1 MLAGRL
7 VQTFTMLVT
16 LLLLSGAGAAS
27 LHAQAS
33 DDDSFVIAVLP
44 FVSADDGKAKD
55 LQEEIIAELDDLGP
69 YTLVTEDE
77 VNDAVEQNGFKPGS
91 PIPDVRTL
99 EIAQSLGAKIV
110 ARGTLDRHGNMWAAK
125 STFVDVATRNTQNL
139 PEVTDSDIDDLGQR
153 LVEAFNARNQA
164 DKHIIFGRDYM
175 RSDNH
180 ERAISNFEQALEYDP
195 GLALAYFFMGQSYL
209 ERDMIDPALVSLEKA
224 IELDP
229 AYINAYHSIG
239 EAYLEKGDT
248 THARDFFEEL
258 IRRKADDCDIQVAYG
273 YVMAN
278 QLEEVDRGLA
288 AFEEATTLCPD
299 NAAAHQYLAYALPDD
314 RRDEK
319 IANLKKYLELSAG
332 GATDPEALQFLFGL
346 YFANEQYEEARATA
360 DEALAADP
368 GNANLLSSAGYVQYK
383 LGEHR
388 SAIDYYNRALE
399 VNPDLERAYLFRALA
414 YQELGNTVEFAKDLE
429 RAGKGQSSAILANIF
444 LKDAS
449 DALKGGRYGAA
460 LELLGQASRLGGNSC
475 AISYYRGDAY
485 YRMAKALQGEDK
497 SIPQNERSRSL
508 FTTAISHLRNA
519 CGTYASYGEGLI
531 GNSNQY
537 IERVDLIIKKLSRQG
552 G

>member
-1 MLAGRL
+1 MLARRL
-7 VQTFTMLVT
+7 MQTSTTLVA
-16 LLLLSGAGAAS
+16 LFLLSGAGAAS
-27 LHAQAS
+27 LHAQGA
-33 DDDSFVIAVLP
+33 DDNQFVIAVLP

-55 LQEEIIAELDDLGP
+55 LQKEIIAELDDLGP

-77 VNDAVEQNGFKPGS
+77 INAAVERSGFKPGS
-91 PIPDVRTL
+91 PIPDVKTL
-99 EIAQSLGAKIV
+99 EIAQSLEAKIV
-110 ARGTLDRHGNMWAAK
+110 ARGTLDRHGDMWAAK
-125 STFVDVATRNTQNL
+125 STFVDVATRNTQHL
-139 PEVTDSDIDDLGQR
+139 PEVTDSDIDDLGES
-153 LVEAFNARNQA
+153 LVAAFNARNQA

-209 ERDMIDPALVSLEKA
+209 EREMIDPALVALEKA

-248 THARDFFEEL
+248 THARDFFDEL

-278 QLEEVDRGLA
+278 QLQEVETGLA
-288 AFEEATTLCPD
+288 AFEQATTLCPD
-299 NAAAHQYLAYALPDD
+299 NAAAHQYRAYALPDD

-319 IANLKKYLELSAG
+319 IASFKRYLELSAG
-332 GATDPEALQFLFGL
+332 GATDPEALQYLFGL
-346 YFANEQYEEARATA
+346 YFADEQFEEARATA

-368 GNANLLSSAGYVQYK
+368 ANASLLSAVGYVQYK
-383 LGEHR
+383 LGDYN
-388 SAIDYYNRALE
+388 SAIDYYGRALE

-414 YQELGNTVEFAKDLE
+414 YKELGNTVEFAKDLE
-429 RAGKGQSSAILANIF
+429 RAGRGQSSEILANVF
-444 LKDAS
+444 LQDAAT
-449 DALKGGRYGAA
+449 ALKGGRYGAA
-460 LELLGQASRLGGNSC
+460 LEFLGQASQLGGNRC

-485 YRMAKALQGEDK
+485 YRMAKALQGENK

-519 CGTYASYGEGLI
+519 CGDYASYGQGLI

>member
-1 MLAGRL
+1 MLVRRL
-7 VQTFTMLVT
+7 VQTSTMLLAV
-16 LLLLSGAGAAS
+16 LLLPGAGAAS
-27 LHAQAS
+27 LQAQAP
-33 DDDSFVIAVLP
+33 DDDRFVIAVLP

-55 LQEEIIAELDDLGP
+55 LQEEVIAELDDLGP
-69 YTLVTEDE
+69 YTLVTEEE

-91 PIPDVRTL
+91 PIPDVKTL
-99 EIAQSLGAKIV
+99 EIAQSLDAKIV
-110 ARGTLDRHGNMWAAK
+110 ARGTLDRHGDMWVAK
-125 STFVDVATRNTQNL
+125 STFVDVATRNTQHL
-139 PEVTDSDIDDLGQR
+139 PEVTDGDIDDLGES
-153 LVEAFNARNQA
+153 LVRAFNARNQA

-209 ERDMIDPALVSLEKA
+209 ERDMIDQALVSLEKA
-224 IELDP
+224 IDLDP

-248 THARDFFEEL
+248 LQARDFFEEL

-278 QLEEVDRGLA
+278 QLQEVDRGLA
-288 AFEEATTLCPD
+288 AFERATTLCPD

-314 RRDEK
+314 RREEK

-383 LGEHR
+383 LGEYN

-414 YQELGNTVEFAKDLE
+414 YKELGNTVEFARDLE
-429 RAGKGQSSAILANIF
+429 RAGRGQSSEILANVF
-444 LKDAS
+444 LQDAAT
-449 DALKGGRYGAA
+449 ALKGGRYGAA
-460 LELLGQASRLGGNSC
+460 LEFLGQASQLGGNSC

-519 CGTYASYGEGLI
+519 CGDYASYGQGLI

>member
-1 MLAGRL
+1 MFVRRL
-7 VQTFTMLVT
+7 VQTSTTLVA
-16 LLLLSGAGAAS
+16 LFLLSGGGAAS
-27 LHAQAS
+27 LHAQAP
-33 DDDSFVIAVLP
+33 DDDRFVIAVLP

-55 LQEEIIAELDDLGP
+55 LQEEIIAELNDLGP
-69 YTLVTEDE
+69 YTLVAEDE

-91 PIPDVRTL
+91 PIPDVKTL
-99 EIAQSLGAKIV
+99 EIAQSLEAKIV
-110 ARGTLDRHGNMWAAK
+110 ARGTLDRQGDMWIAK
-125 STFVDVATRNTQNL
+125 STFVDVATRNTQHL
-139 PEVTDSDIDDLGQR
+139 PQVTDSDIDDLGES

-175 RSDNH
+175 RSENH

-209 ERDMIDPALVSLEKA
+209 ERDMVDPALVALEKA

-258 IRRKADDCDIQVAYG
+258 IRRKSDDCDIQVAYG

-278 QLEEVDRGLA
+278 QLQEIEKGLA
-288 AFEEATTLCPD
+288 AFEQATTLCPN

-368 GNANLLSSAGYVQYK
+368 GNANLLGSAGYVQYK
-383 LGEHR
+383 LGEYN

-399 VNPDLERAYLFRALA
+399 VNPDFER
-414 YQELGNTVEFAKDLE
+414 NTVEFAKDLE

-460 LELLGQASRLGGNSC
+460 LEFLGQASRLGGNSC

-519 CGTYASYGEGLI
+519 CGDYASYGQGLI